1 MDNNRLVEEIP
12 SSYNVYTRYIQC
24 LFNEKGLVAL
34 FQNFIIMKQFV
45 MFLKSVKTEK
55 YPGFVIGFGVEKGWK
70 NYPTTYAILLPFV
83 ILRFKKGVTN
93 ETAH

>member
-1 MDNNRLVEEIP
+1 
-12 SSYNVYTRYIQC
+12 
-24 LFNEKGLVAL
+24 
-34 FQNFIIMKQFV
+34 MKQFV